1 MPNSVIP
8 CVRLVFLSGVL
19 ATAGCVAAGGR
30 SGRTADEIHAL
41 EQRQVVAAIAR
52 DRASLEA
59 VFAPDFRIVNPA
71 GGIADRDE
79 LLKLLTEGPPAYRS
93 ARFEPQLLRDYGDT
107 VVTVGVEAVEMA
119 GGPQAGQ
126 TVRRRIT
133 HVWRRDGVRWQLVLR
148 HATIVT
154 P

>member
-1 MPNSVIP
+1 MPKPDIAR
-8 CVRLVFLSGVL
+8 VRFTFLSVVL
-19 ATAGCVAAGGR
+19 ATSGCVAG
-30 SGRTADEIHAL
+30 SDRTGEAASEIHAL
-41 EQRQVVAAIAR
+41 EQQQVVAAIAR

-79 LLKLLTEGPPAYRS
+79 LLKLLTEGAPAYSS

-107 VVTVGVEAVEMA
+107 VVTVGTETVVMA

-126 TVRRRIT
+126 AVRRRIT
-133 HVWRRDGVRWQLVLR
+133 HVWRRDAGRWRLTLR
-148 HATIVT
+148 HATIVV

>member
-1 MPNSVIP
+1 MGKREVI
-8 CVRLVFLSGVL
+8 LGVL
-19 ATAGCVAAGGR
+19 VALLAGCATPGPA
-30 SGRTADEIHAL
+30 GRTVDEIHAL

-107 VVTVGVEAVEMA
+107 VVTVGVETVEMA

-133 HVWRRDGVRWQLVLR
+133 HVWRRDGVRWQLALR